1 MLAILLFQMS
11 KLIIRVP
18 PKESLQLNDISELPS
33 FCLFSKAGF
42 LRRRRMGGPTDFHCN
57 IASSRKSLQI
67 PGGGDDHTRLSLY
80 CRRVYAFGN
89 VCCFPPSSE
98 S

>member
-42 LRRRRMGGPTDFHCN
+42 LRRRRVGGPTDFHCN

-67 PGGGDDHTRLSLY
+67 PGGGRSYSAFSVLPKSLCFRKRLLLSPQL
-80 CRRVYAFGN
+80 
-89 VCCFPPSSE
+89 
-98 S
+98 